1 MEGNYYV
8 LMVWLLVGFPFASER
23 SQTHMLM
30 VDLTVFSELSKEMKE
45 EEEEEKEAVKLKV
58 RRERHM
64 EELEARIGVRYDHTS
79 V

>member
-1 MEGNYYV
+1 MATGR
-8 LMVWLLVGFPFASER
+8 FPFLQWKVSNPYA
-23 SQTHMLM
+23 M
-30 VDLTVFSELSKEMKE
+30 VALTVFSELSKEMK
-45 EEEEEKEAVKLKV
+45 EEEEKEAVKLKV